1 MLLKHIFSIFL
12 SLSPSCSVLLCAVRI
27 SRLGSVSYIVHTSH
41 AGLLMLLSVAIREM
55 FLRDDR
61 IDFQHCVSVRED
73 TSFLGGIFES
83 HTEFYVLHKI
93 IELVLPPNNL
103 PLLWVRERQIRMV
116 IVGLK
121 VYASHFPSFILKFYL
136 MYTHNRM
143 GKEGP
148 TTTTWCE

>member
-12 SLSPSCSVLLCAVRI
+12 SLSPSCSVLCAVRI
-27 SRLGSVSYIVHTSH
+27 SLLGFVSYIVHTSH

-73 TSFLGGIFES
+73 TRFLGGIFES

-93 IELVLPPNNL
+93 IELVFPQKTCLCCE
-103 PLLWVRERQIRMV
+103 REREID
-116 IVGLK
+116 
-121 VYASHFPSFILKFYL
+121 
-136 MYTHNRM
+136 
-143 GKEGP
+143 
-148 TTTTWCE
+148 